1 MRRPT
6 TIFARRFGP
15 SFDRPQ
21 PHRPDDRAAGVDD
34 PPVRSEEATG
44 PGVGGEHARLCREP
58 RSRRTERLQPKVH
71 HRDAKAGRMYPR
83 ERCGGDLGRRSRP
96 RALRCS
102 HEGSQD
108 DLARR
113 VIGQEVE
120 TTLESDVAERLV
132 ARRVENALR
141 PGPSEASNP
150 RQGSK
155 QRDLVCRDGTNRLVR
170 PIRRRFDRRLVKLA
184 ELADGNDL
192 VKSADG

>member
-1 MRRPT
+1 
-6 TIFARRFGP
+6 
-15 SFDRPQ
+15 
-21 PHRPDDRAAGVDD
+21 
-34 PPVRSEEATG
+34 
-44 PGVGGEHARLCREP
+44 
-58 RSRRTERLQPKVH
+58 
-71 HRDAKAGRMYPR
+71 MYPR
-83 ERCGGDLGRRSRP
+83 ECCGGDLGRRSRP

-192 VKSADG
+192 VKSADGRPGYAVGCWPRERCGDADGRGQPGAKRPAPRAQLDSLSRPDDGQRGNRGDQAECIEKERQQSAILRAG